1 MADNGDLINKLI
13 EAGLEEKYALLII
26 DMASQPPAKASEI
39 GKRLGLSRMD
49 AYNSLKKLQQ
59 QGLVKA
65 TLDKPIRF
73 FGMTINEVF
82 KQIIRTKE
90 MDLRRINENLESLNS
105 SSNHA
110 IISRQLEYEEDS
122 FSVLKD
128 RHTIHATIE
137 SIVSEAEQHVWLLLG
152 RWGILHILRSG
163 CIDSIT
169 EALNRDVDVKLVVC
183 IDEKTIRFYDK
194 LDPRMEI
201 RHHADFNLCG
211 VFVDNEVGIQF
222 VQTEESPTGRGK
234 EDTAIL
240 MESEMLLTAQSELLK
255 TQWNSATSYST
266 AKAKMVDGL
275 MTEPL
280 KLTLGEGSFYERFK
294 QSMKMGIDSN
304 SNAVLTKGGDIVDN
318 QEIPQ
323 SNTLTALGI
332 NTNQLFED
340 VGFRIGQE
348 LAVKL
353 QHITDDEIFWNNI
366 KSEWQDLGMGE
377 IDFDNLP
384 PSKITVLEGNA
395 CGGQPEKSLFFCNM
409 DESVIA
415 GLIKERYDK
424 SIQSCKRECVDDQK
438 SCCYEISI
446 VD

>member
-1 MADNGDLINKLI
+1 MARSNDLINKLV

-73 FGMTINEVF
+73 FGMTISEVF

-110 IISRQLEYEEDS
+110 IISRQQDHEEDS

-137 SIVSEAEQHVWLLLG
+137 SIVSEAEHHVWLLLG

-169 EALNRDVDVKLVVC
+169 EAINRGVDVKLVVC
-183 IDEKTIRFYDK
+183 IDEKTIKFYDN
-194 LDPRMEI
+194 LDSKMEI

-234 EDTAIL
+234 DDTAIL

-294 QSMKMGIDSN
+294 QSMKIGLDGN
-304 SNAVLTKGGDIVDN
+304 SNAVLTRGGDIVDN
-318 QEIPQ
+318 REIPQ

-353 QHITDDEIFWNNI
+353 QHITDDKTFWKNI
-366 KSEWQDLGMGE
+366 QAEWRDLGMGQ
-377 IDFDNLP
+377 INFDNLP

-395 CGGQPEKSLFFCNM
+395 CGG
-409 DESVIA
+409 
-415 GLIKERYDK
+415 
-424 SIQSCKRECVDDQK
+424 
-438 SCCYEISI
+438 
-446 VD
+446 

>member
-1 MADNGDLINKLI
+1 
-13 EAGLEEKYALLII
+13 
-26 DMASQPPAKASEI
+26 
-39 GKRLGLSRMD
+39 
-49 AYNSLKKLQQ
+49 
-59 QGLVKA
+59 
-65 TLDKPIRF
+65 
-73 FGMTINEVF
+73 
-82 KQIIRTKE
+82 
-90 MDLRRINENLESLNS
+90 
-105 SSNHA
+105 
-110 IISRQLEYEEDS
+110 
-122 FSVLKD
+122 
-128 RHTIHATIE
+128 
-137 SIVSEAEQHVWLLLG
+137 
-152 RWGILHILRSG
+152 
-163 CIDSIT
+163 
-169 EALNRDVDVKLVVC
+169 
-183 IDEKTIRFYDK
+183 
-194 LDPRMEI
+194 MEI

-304 SNAVLTKGGDIVDN
+304 SNAVLTKGGDIIDSR
-318 QEIPQ
+318 EIPQ

-366 KSEWQDLGMGE
+366 KSEWQDLGMGQ